1 MCVVTFVQ
9 DDLFLNADLDELRH
23 LRAFVEGFCE
33 SQSLDP
39 HLANQLLLVLE
50 EIFTNAVN
58 YGYQANNRADGEI
71 RVSLAIGEIGLT
83 VTFEDNGAAYNP
95 FEEAPEP
102 DVDGTV
108 EEREV
113 GGLGVFL
120 IREMMDDVSYQR
132 RDTRNHYE
140 LVKHLPRNN
149 DAA

>member
-1 MCVVTFVQ
+1 M
-9 DDLFLNADLDELRH
+9 
-23 LRAFVEGFCE
+23 
-33 SQSLDP
+33 
-39 HLANQLLLVLE
+39 ANQLLLVLE

>member
-1 MCVVTFVQ
+1 MQ
-9 DDLFLNADLDELRH
+9 EDLFLNADLGELRH

-33 SQSLDP
+33 SHTLDA
-39 HLANQLLLVLE
+39 HLANQLFLVLE

-58 YGYQANNRADGEI
+58 YGYQPDERAAGKV
-71 RVSLAIGEIGLT
+71 RVSLSTSDGRLT
-83 VTFEDNGAAYNP
+83 LIFEDNGTAYNP

-120 IREMMDDVSYQR
+120 IRELMDEVNYQR
-132 RDTRNHYE
+132 RDGLNHYE
-140 LVKHLPRNN
+140 LVKLIKT
-149 DAA
+149 DF